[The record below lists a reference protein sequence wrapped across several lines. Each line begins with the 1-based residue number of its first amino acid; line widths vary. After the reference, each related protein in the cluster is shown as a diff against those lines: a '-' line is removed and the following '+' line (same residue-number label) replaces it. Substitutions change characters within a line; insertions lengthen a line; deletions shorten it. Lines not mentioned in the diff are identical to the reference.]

1 MKLNAKL
8 TKAQRYALLY
18 YAAFEDNTPLPKK
31 RWDAR
36 QAPRWDVVE
45 RLRALGLLQAH
56 VLRLTS
62 AGRQAMEKF
71 VWRTHTEV

>member
-1 MKLNAKL
+1 MSTNL
-8 TKAQRYALLY
+8 TKAQRYALIY
-18 YAAFEDNTPLPKK
+18 FAAFEDNTPLPKK

-45 RLRALGLLQAH
+45 RLRALGLLQPH

-62 AGRQAMEKF
+62 DGRRAVQS
-71 VWRTHTEV
+71 